1 LDKCRDGRFPFG
13 YWKTAVFIAL
23 VQCSA
28 HHMYVDGS
36 EVGRKN
42 KSIHREMVGLRVN
55 KVWFFGVDGASAEGG
70 CEDVV

>member
-1 LDKCRDGRFPFG
+1 
-13 YWKTAVFIAL
+13 
-23 VQCSA
+23 
-28 HHMYVDGS
+28 MYVDGS